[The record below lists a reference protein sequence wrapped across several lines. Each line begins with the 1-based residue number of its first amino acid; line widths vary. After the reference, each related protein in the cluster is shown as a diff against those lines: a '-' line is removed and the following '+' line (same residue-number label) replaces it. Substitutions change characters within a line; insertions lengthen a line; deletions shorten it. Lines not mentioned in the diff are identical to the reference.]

1 MTEHK
6 AARSVVIFKWLTIL
20 LVLSIVGLFV
30 WENASTFLASQ
41 TFTLNLYVAEPF
53 TWSLSLYLLLLLFA
67 LVGFILGL
75 TLMLRPHLRTRK
87 ALKEIKSART
97 SQEAEPSSPASQ
109 QESNISEPSAAS
121 TPGAVEPNGGAQ
133 HREE

>member
-6 AARSVVIFKWLTIL
+6 AARSVVIFKWLTIF

-53 TWSLSLYLLLLLFA
+53 TWSISLYLLLLIFTM
-67 LVGFILGL
+67 VGSILGL

-87 ALKEIKSART
+87 ALKEIKSAQ
-97 SQEAEPSSPASQ
+97 SAPEASASSPTAQ
-109 QESNISEPSAAS
+109 QAAADSEAS
-121 TPGAVEPNGGAQ
+121 TVLDAGAVEPNERAQ
-133 HREE
+133 QKEE